1 MAERSSALK
10 ALLYVH
16 IFVSGNHQMCSL
28 LYSVCQLHHVCRVD
42 AEEDVQDF
50 RLLCPG
56 LDPPQ
61 VVVLFLCAE
70 RALHRCRP
78 QPGKFLSDKVFSFLL
93 LAERPSSLHEQ
104 CLYPILLAVV
114 SVVSSGITGVSSHFL
129 CFKSEQLLMHLQA
142 MYQSCTLID
151 GIEGQFLDE

>member
-61 VVVLFLCAE
+61 VVVLFLYAE
-70 RALHRCRP
+70 RASIALALTLASSCLTR
-78 QPGKFLSDKVFSFLL
+78 SF
-93 LAERPSSLHEQ
+93 PFFSSLNGRPLFTNDV
-104 CLYPILLAVV
+104 CIPF
-114 SVVSSGITGVSSHFL
+114 S
-129 CFKSEQLLMHLQA
+129 LQ
-142 MYQSCTLID
+142 
-151 GIEGQFLDE
+151 